1 MDIKAQIVK
10 LDNVGL
16 QDDEVVFYCNDFYEL
31 LNLIENPITYMK
43 EKGKLWND
51 NDWTLLSPVTAIIN
65 PTPKLNEGTR
75 FFAFSPIPLWQSFA
89 TLGVFGL
96 DGDGRANDST
106 DGGFIAQFAKNTH
119 TLLITYVRPSA
130 DKIRPFSSNL
140 KFTVPNTVKINDDY
154 ATVHFDFEAVD
165 KDAMTVDQMRAHYVV
180 DHLADPDAHTWGRL
194 DPRPLVSEASD
205 VLEPHHPFNVK
216 KGQPATKDIGFR
228 QLKSADVSMIV
239 EGLCVTER
247 VVVCT
252 LSGAVWDGEVWRLN
266 GDVVKNY
273 VSPQ

>member
-16 QDDEVVFYCNDFYEL
+16 QDDEIVFYCNDFYEL
-31 LNLIENPITYMK
+31 QNLIENPITYMK
-43 EKGKLWND
+43 EKGKLWED
-51 NDWTLLSPVTAIIN
+51 EDWTLLSPVTAIIN

-89 TLGVFGL
+89 SLGVFGL
-96 DGDGRANDST
+96 DENDRSEST
-106 DGGFIAQFAKNTH
+106 KGGFIAQFAKNTH
-119 TLLITYVRPSA
+119 TLLITYVRPST
-130 DKIRPFSSNL
+130 DNIRPFSPKL

-154 ATVHFDFEAVD
+154 ATVHFDFEAAD
-165 KDAMTVDQMRAHYVV
+165 KSAMTVDQMRAQYVV

-194 DPRPLVSEASD
+194 DPHPLVSQASE
-205 VLEPHHPFNVK
+205 VLEPHQRFDVR
-216 KGQPATKDIGFR
+216 KGEPSRTDIKFR
-228 QLKSADVSMIV
+228 QIKSADVSMIV
-239 EGLCVTER
+239 EGLCVAER

-252 LSGAVWDGEVWRLN
+252 LSGAVWDGECWRLN

-273 VSPQ
+273 VSP